1 MTMKTVRA
9 RNWASWIILSA
20 SIAASACSAAREQMM
35 AASVEPGAKGEAARS
50 EAPAEPMDDTEYEGA
65 EIAAEE
71 APLAAP
77 AQQALEKD
85 ARAQDG
91 YNTESYDKIIENHFQ
106 RVGQKPLSTFSID
119 VDTASYS
126 NVRRFLR
133 EGSLPP
139 KGAVRIEELINY
151 FSYSYAEPTKD
162 QPFSVTTEIS
172 AAPWN
177 GNHRLLHVGLRGR
190 SVAANKMPP
199 RNLVFL
205 LDVSGSMNDAN
216 KLPLLRRSM
225 KALLSTLKQGDRV
238 AIAVYAGASGLVLPS
253 TPATERQKIL
263 DALDRLSA
271 GGSTNGGDGIRLA
284 YEVAEEQMQPGSI
297 NRVILA
303 TDGDFNVGTTS
314 QSELIDLI
322 EKKRETGIG
331 LTVLGFGMGNYKDS
345 TLEKLADKGDGNYA
359 YIDDIAEARK
369 VLVRE
374 AGATLMTIA
383 KDVKIQIEFNP
394 AVVAGYRLIGYE
406 NRMLKDE
413 DFNDDKK
420 DAGEIGAGHTVTAL
434 YELIPVGQPV
444 PTPGVDGLKYQSTR
458 TVRGAATSGE
468 VATIKLRYK
477 QPTAKTSRLLSQV
490 VKDGD
495 TSLTNTSDAYR
506 FSAAVATFGMLL
518 RSSQYK
524 GQADYDLVERLANQS
539 LGSDPHGD
547 RREFL
552 SIVKAARKLS
562 GS

>member
-1 MTMKTVRA
+1 
-9 RNWASWIILSA
+9 
-20 SIAASACSAAREQMM
+20 
-35 AASVEPGAKGEAARS
+35 
-50 EAPAEPMDDTEYEGA
+50 
-65 EIAAEE
+65 
-71 APLAAP
+71 
-77 AQQALEKD
+77 
-85 ARAQDG
+85 
-91 YNTESYDKIIENHFQ
+91 
-106 RVGQKPLSTFSID
+106 
-119 VDTASYS
+119 
-126 NVRRFLR
+126 
-133 EGSLPP
+133 
-139 KGAVRIEELINY
+139 
-151 FSYSYAEPTKD
+151 
-162 QPFSVTTEIS
+162 
-172 AAPWN
+172 
-177 GNHRLLHVGLRGR
+177 
-190 SVAANKMPP
+190 
-199 RNLVFL
+199 
-205 LDVSGSMNDAN
+205 
-216 KLPLLRRSM
+216 
-225 KALLSTLKQGDRV
+225 
-238 AIAVYAGASGLVLPS
+238 LVLPS

-374 AGATLMTIA
+374 AGATLMTIT